1 MSVVDYYLVSTSGS
15 TLRLRPDRAYVF
27 GRDPGVNIR
36 LTDALV
42 SRRHAELRW
51 DADGGG
57 WTAVDLASR
66 NGVMV
71 DGQRIKASTRLRDG
85 MTLQVGGQ
93 VFHLHLLPP
102 GGDPASVGQHAPQV
116 SMLETMGPGM
126 GLMDLACQG
135 ATFTGE
141 VTGGVPELLQ
151 FFVATAKSGRLDL
164 LGGGAGKTAASVWVI
179 EGTPV
184 HATFA
189 RTAGMD
195 ALLRLATEPPRRFA
209 FHSDVPAPPAQ
220 SLTGSATATLMELA
234 RQMDEALR

>member
-1 MSVVDYYLVSTSGS
+1 MSVVDYYLVTTSGS

-51 DADGGG
+51 ADGSG
-57 WTAVDLASR
+57 WTAIDLASR

-71 DGQRIKASTRLRDG
+71 DGQRIKAPTLLRDG

-116 SMLETMGPGM
+116 SMLETLGPGI
-126 GLMDLACQG
+126 GLIDLACQG

-151 FFVATAKSGRLDL
+151 FFVATAKTGRLDL
-164 LGGGAGKTAASVWVI
+164 LGGSVGKATASVWVI
-179 EGTPV
+179 EGAPV

-189 RTAGMD
+189 RTAGMK
-195 ALLRLATEPPRRFA
+195 ALARLAAEPPRRFA
-209 FHSDVPAPPAQ
+209 FHSDVPAPPERT
-220 SLTGSATATLMELA
+220 LTGSATAILMELA

>member
-1 MSVVDYYLVSTSGS
+1 MSVVDYFLVSTSGS
-15 TLRLRPDRAYVF
+15 TLRLRPDRVYVF

-51 DADGGG
+51 ADASG

-71 DGQRIKASTRLRDG
+71 DGQRIKAPTRLRDG

-93 VFHLHLLPP
+93 VFQLHLLPP
-102 GGDPASVGQHAPQV
+102 GGDPASVGQHAPQI
-116 SMLETMGPGM
+116 SMLETLGPGI
-126 GLMDLACQG
+126 GLIDLACQG

-151 FFVATAKSGRLDL
+151 FFVATAKTGRLDL
-164 LGGGAGKTAASVWVI
+164 LGGSAGKMTASVWVS
-179 EGTPV
+179 EGAPV

-189 RTAGMD
+189 RATGMD

-209 FHSDVPAPPAQ
+209 FHSDVPAPPERT
-220 SLTGSATATLMELA
+220 LTGSATAILMELA
-234 RQMDEALR
+234 RQMDEAVR